1 MLWDDRIGRRLRL
14 KDFHTLQ
21 TIAEAGSMAKAAN
34 LLAMSQPAISKAIA
48 DMEHVLGASLLERSS
63 RGVELT
69 ESGRILVARGR
80 VIFDEVREGLKDIAA
95 VADPTQGDLR
105 IGIADVLTV
114 VVAEII
120 ADLSSKYPRVTY
132 QVTINDADTTL
143 RQLRERELDVVLTR
157 WNPATTPDDLSFEI
171 LFHSPLAV
179 LANKSH
185 PLAKRK
191 KLNLK
196 DLMGEQWTLSRPD
209 SYLGRF
215 VADIFRRKKLQLPSS
230 IVTANSIHMRVNLLA
245 LGNFISVL
253 PTTILR
259 HPGNSAWLRALDVN
273 LNEAGPIAA
282 ITLKKR
288 RPAGALKLFQE
299 TSRRVSK
306 TIAAS
311 LRQS

>member
-21 TIAEAGSMAKAAN
+21 TIAEAGSMAKAAS

-80 VIFDEVREGLKDIAA
+80 VIFDEVREGLKDIEA
-95 VADPTQGDLR
+95 VADPAQGELR
-105 IGIADVLTV
+105 IGTADPLTV
-114 VVAEII
+114 VVSEII
-120 ADLSSKYPRVTY
+120 TQLSSKYPRITY
-132 QVTINDADTTL
+132 QVTVSDATTL
-143 RQLRERELDVVLTR
+143 IRQLRDRELEVVLTR
-157 WNPATTPDDLSFEI
+157 WNPETTPNDLSSEV

-179 LANKSH
+179 LANKNN
-185 PLAKRK
+185 PLVKRK

-196 DLMGEQWTLSRPD
+196 DLMGERWTLSPPG
-209 SYLGRF
+209 SYLGRI
-215 VADIFRRKKLQLPSS
+215 VADIFRRKKLEWPRS
-230 IVTANSIHMRVNLLA
+230 IVTTISIHMRVNLLA
-245 LGNFISVL
+245 TGDFISVL

-259 HPGNSAWLRALDVN
+259 HQGNSAWLRALEVN
-273 LNEAGPIAA
+273 LGEAGPIAS

-306 TIAAS
+306 TFAAS
-311 LRQS
+311 RGQS

>member
-196 DLMGEQWTLSRPD
+196 DLMGRTVD
-209 SYLGRF
+209 
-215 VADIFRRKKLQLPSS
+215 A
-230 IVTANSIHMRVNLLA
+230 VTAGFVSGTLRGRYIP
-245 LGNFISVL
+245 SQET
-253 PTTILR
+253 PTSKFYR
-259 HPGNSAWLRALDVN
+259 HCKLDPY
-273 LNEAGPIAA
+273 EG
-282 ITLKKR
+282 K
-288 RPAGALKLFQE
+288 PAGIGKFHLG
-299 TSRRVSK
+299 
-306 TIAAS
+306 AANDNPAAPG
-311 LRQS
+311 

>member
-14 KDFHTLQ
+14 KDLHTLQ
-21 TIAEAGSMAKAAN
+21 TIAEIGSMAKAAN
-34 LLAMSQPAISKAIA
+34 LLALSQPAISKAIA
-48 DMEHVLGASLLERSS
+48 DMEHVVGASLLERSS

-80 VIFDEVREGLKDIAA
+80 VIFDEVRQGLKDIETL
-95 VADPTQGDLR
+95 ADPTRGDLR
-105 IGIADVLTV
+105 IGAADPLTV
-114 VVAEII
+114 VVAEIV
-120 ADLSSKYPRVTY
+120 AELSSKYPRITY

-143 RQLRERELDVVLTR
+143 RQLRDRELDVVLTR
-157 WNPATTPDDLSFEI
+157 WNPETTPDDLSFEI

-185 PLAKRK
+185 PLVKRK

-196 DLMGEQWTLSRPD
+196 DLTGERWTLSPPD
-209 SYLGRF
+209 SYFGRIATD
-215 VADIFRRKKLQLPSS
+215 VFRREKLEMPLSV
-230 IVTANSIHMRVNLLA
+230 VTTISIHMRVDLLA
-245 LGNFISVL
+245 SGNFISML
-253 PTTILR
+253 PTYILR
-259 HPGNSAWLRALDVN
+259 QQGNGAWLRALDVN

-288 RPAGALKLFQE
+288 RPAGTLKLFQE
-299 TSRRVSK
+299 TSHRISR

-311 LRQS
+311 LGQA